1 MAYQPK
7 YAQKQPR
14 TAPTAAPSPRK
25 PAPQKKKS
33 RARLVLFI
41 LLGVLIVPAATMAT
55 VGILRQML
63 TTVGQPKPSQSTPV
77 ANLSIRQNLESYVE
91 SCVQDA
97 QDRLLSV
104 DRPDLPEKETE
115 PVRKRY
121 WIEEGTQVA
130 PEPDQSKF
138 GQSSDPAQ
146 LQAVLDDAAWLL
158 GEDSVYFRSEGERYN
173 NEPAQYY
180 LDDSIFAMTW
190 KEVHDGS
197 VYTFS
202 EVKLSHPSQF
212 RRHLAG
218 GEYGSEMQYLTTE
231 MAASVNA
238 VVASAGDFYRF
249 RDFGAVV
256 YDGVARRVEGT
267 YAETCYIDRQGDLHF
282 TYPEEVMTVED
293 VQAFVD
299 EHDIQFS
306 LAFGP
311 ILVDNYE
318 LVEHSWYGVGE
329 INEGYARAALCQI
342 APLHYIVVAANTTG
356 AYQDIPTVATFA
368 KHIAATGCRMAYCL
382 DGGQTATIVMND
394 QLINRP
400 VYGQQR
406 KISDI
411 IYFATAVPEG
421 G

>member
-14 TAPTAAPSPRK
+14 TTPAAPSPRK

-33 RARLVLFI
+33 RATLVLFI

-311 ILVDNYE
+311 ILVDDYE